1 MIIVLMFQ
9 SLREQNLRMEA
20 AVSESKYECLLF
32 GEFRLQTVI
41 FDLIFNESLH
51 TYSLI
56 FRFG

>member
-32 GEFRLQTVI
+32 GEFRLQTQLY
-41 FDLIFNESLH
+41 LIWSLMKPYIPIH
-51 TYSLI
+51 
-56 FRFG
+56 

>member
-32 GEFRLQTVI
+32 GEFRLQTQLY
-41 FDLIFNESLH
+41 LI
-51 TYSLI
+51 
-56 FRFG
+56 